1 MNVRQT
7 LMLVTLRIIWRTSF
21 GLKWRGRLSPK
32 SQGGA
37 ICFGT
42 MKVARV
48 VEQQWAGI
56 QLFRFT
62 FILHQESVPETLV
75 CGTPRLR
82 QRSSKEVGQIIRKVT
97 ETPHEFLLE
106 AARGLASN
114 FEAVGGNLTCHLLP
128 AKHCDKVNSL
138 HDSMRI
144 PSHGNLLASKFGN
157 TPNPILVAFSKNC
170 MGILHAFCARLK
182 LRYGSA
188 R

>member
-97 ETPHEFLLE
+97 LMLAASRKLARFIKGVMLLGFLNDSSDPNVSLCKLSGVIIC
-106 AARGLASN
+106 ALFGL
-114 FEAVGGNLTCHLLP
+114 TR
-128 AKHCDKVNSL
+128 D
-138 HDSMRI
+138 
-144 PSHGNLLASKFGN
+144 
-157 TPNPILVAFSKNC
+157 
-170 MGILHAFCARLK
+170 GIHR
-182 LRYGSA
+182 S
-188 R
+188 